1 MRRCPWMFGYH
12 PLSRPAGVSVERRKK
27 TDKELGAA
35 WGKRRR
41 SRRTRMLLRGEFISK
56 LAVINPIPPPL
67 AVCLRPQG
75 VATPRE
81 NRKNVVPSAAG
92 RMLHT
97 DVNATQRTTTVMG
110 SEHPAQ
116 AQQIPGTMNRINKCE
131 FDQIIKRRNY
141 KRGLLKCVDAM
152 ARNKVLRCTQ
162 LATRT
167 VCD

>member
-1 MRRCPWMFGYH
+1 LRDEKSGQGTRRCLGEEKKKSQNTYA
-12 PLSRPAGVSVERRKK
+12 LER
-27 TDKELGAA
+27 G
-35 WGKRRR
+35 
-41 SRRTRMLLRGEFISK
+41 ISK
-56 LAVINPIPPPL
+56 LAVIPIPPPL